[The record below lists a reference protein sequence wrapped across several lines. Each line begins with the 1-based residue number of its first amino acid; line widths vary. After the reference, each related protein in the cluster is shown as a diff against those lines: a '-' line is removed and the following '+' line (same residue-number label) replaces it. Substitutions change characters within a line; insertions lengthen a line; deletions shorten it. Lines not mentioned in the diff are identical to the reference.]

1 MQYRKKVAA
10 VYLLGFFVDLVN
22 MFIANVAYPDIARAF
37 GASVAQ
43 LSWVSNAYILGLT
56 LVIPLS
62 AWLASAYG
70 SKRIFMASLGLFLLA
85 TAGAGAAASLAALI
99 GWRLLQGLG
108 GGLLIPVGQT
118 LAYQLYRPQERAGL
132 SSMIMLVGLLAP
144 ALSPALGGWIVD
156 TLGWRWIFFLNLPL
170 AALALLMAGCW
181 LQQERVDAM
190 RTPLDLS
197 GLASA
202 SLAIVLIL
210 FGLSTLSSAAEQ
222 GAGLALL
229 AAGLLILALYVRG
242 SLRKTH
248 PILNLRLLRDP
259 LLKMAMLV
267 YLLIPGVFMGVSLL
281 AMFYLQGVLG
291 MSASRSGALMLP
303 WALAAFLAI
312 SLTGKRFNRSG
323 PRPLF
328 LLGALAHGAGILLL
342 LGVARAD
349 QSALLIAAYMLMGFG
364 GSLASSTAQSTAFLR
379 TADEHLGQASA
390 LWNINRQLSFC
401 LGVALLSVL
410 LNLLLAWN
418 GAAELSDMYL
428 NPRAMQVFHS
438 CFAVAAASSV
448 IPVLLSLRI
457 KNTEILLFLR
467 K

>member
-10 VYLLGFFVDLVN
+10 IYLLGFFVDLVN
-22 MFIANVAYPDIARAF
+22 MFIANVAYPDMARAF

-62 AWLASAYG
+62 AWLATRYG
-70 SKRIFMASLGLFLLA
+70 SKRIFMASLALFLAA
-85 TAGAGAAASLAALI
+85 TVGAGAAATLPALI

-132 SSMIMLVGLLAP
+132 SSLIMLVGLLAP

-156 TLGWRWIFFLNLPL
+156 SLGWRWIFFLNLPL
-170 AALALLMAGCW
+170 AALALAMAGWW
-181 LQQERVDAM
+181 LRPESAAVT
-190 RTPLDLS
+190 RTPLDIS

-210 FGLSTLSSAAEQ
+210 FGLSTLGGAGQQ
-222 GAGLALL
+222 GAGIALL
-229 AAGLLILALYVRG
+229 AAGLLILALYLRG
-242 SLRKTH
+242 SLRKSH
-248 PILNLRLLRDP
+248 PLLNLRLLRDP
-259 LLKMAMLV
+259 LLKIAMLV

-291 MSASRSGALMLP
+291 MSASRAGALMLP

-312 SLTGKRFNRSG
+312 SLTGKLFNRSG

-328 LLGALAHGAGILLL
+328 LLGALAHGGGILLL
-342 LGVARAD
+342 LGVTQAD
-349 QSALLIAAYMLMGFG
+349 QLPLLTAAYMLMGFG
-364 GSLASSTAQSTAFLR
+364 GSLASSAAQSTAFLQ
-379 TADEHLGQASA
+379 TADAQLGQASA

-418 GAAELSDMYL
+418 GAAEPGGMYL
-428 NPRAMQVFHS
+428 NQRAMQAFHS

-457 KNTEILLFLR
+457 KNTEILQFLR